1 MIQWLR
7 GASARSLFGLLTFV
21 PILML
26 LGLLLFA
33 PPDGNERSQLLQFFG
48 RFHPLS
54 VHLPIALL
62 VLVPVLEFAGRTRR
76 FPYLLPAIDFLLG
89 AAVCGA
95 TAAAFLGWSLARS
108 GAYSG
113 PLMTQHM
120 WGGLLV
126 ASVAWACW
134 FVRGQSEPGGQRAYL
149 VLLIAAAALVSFTGY
164 RGGQLSQ
171 GENHLTE
178 FMPAPLAAV
187 LGVGVSGDAPANSP
201 NGGPNT
207 FYGAR
212 IQPLFSGHCVNCH
225 GRSKHKNNL
234 RLDSYEATMRGGSHG
249 VVIKAGD
256 SKGSELLRRVTLP
269 HADDDF
275 MPADKKRPLSVGDI
289 KFIEAWISSG
299 ASGTVATDAIKDLPA
314 SSTIQ
319 PVAEVTFEEIDPEA
333 VTKQRAGLATA
344 VAQLQNRLPNVV
356 DYQSRA
362 SADLVVNAA
371 WKGAKFGD
379 AELAALA
386 PLSERI
392 VVADFS
398 NTAITD
404 KSAGAIAAMKHLQT
418 LRLMHTKISDATLHA
433 FRSLDHLEVLSIFD
447 TEVTPA
453 GLQELLRLPKLRRI
467 YASRKM
473 ISAAS
478 SLPLELKSK
487 LVF

>member
-1 MIQWLR
+1 
-7 GASARSLFGLLTFV
+7 
-21 PILML
+21 
-26 LGLLLFA
+26 
-33 PPDGNERSQLLQFFG
+33 
-48 RFHPLS
+48 
-54 VHLPIALL
+54 
-62 VLVPVLEFAGRTRR
+62 
-76 FPYLLPAIDFLLG
+76 
-89 AAVCGA
+89 
-95 TAAAFLGWSLARS
+95 
-108 GAYSG
+108 
-113 PLMTQHM
+113 
-120 WGGLLV
+120 
-126 ASVAWACW
+126 
-134 FVRGQSEPGGQRAYL
+134 
-149 VLLIAAAALVSFTGY
+149 
-164 RGGQLSQ
+164 
-171 GENHLTE
+171 
-178 FMPAPLAAV
+178 
-187 LGVGVSGDAPANSP
+187 
-201 NGGPNT
+201 
-207 FYGAR
+207 
-212 IQPLFSGHCVNCH
+212 
-225 GRSKHKNNL
+225 
-234 RLDSYEATMRGGSHG
+234 
-249 VVIKAGD
+249 
-256 SKGSELLRRVTLP
+256 
-269 HADDDF
+269 
-275 MPADKKRPLSVGDI
+275 
-289 KFIEAWISSG
+289 
-299 ASGTVATDAIKDLPA
+299 
-314 SSTIQ
+314 
-319 PVAEVTFEEIDPEA
+319 VTFEETDPQA

-344 VAQLQNRLPNVV
+344 VTQLQNRLPNVL

-404 KSAGAIAAMKHLQT
+404 KSAGAIAAMKNLQT